1 MKASTL
7 GCPAVDPPSTPERIA
22 SGHSDDPF
30 EHTQIQTHKNT
41 NTQHLQTQAQKH
53 SKGLTQVN
61 TNSRWIILS
70 VFESMLTNPSA
81 WAWRG
86 KNICCQL

>member
-1 MKASTL
+1 MKASTS

-30 EHTQIQTHKNT
+30 EHTQIQTHKHT
-41 NTQHLQTQAQKH
+41 HTQIKTHKFKHTHTQHLQTQAQKH

-61 TNSRWIILS
+61 
-70 VFESMLTNPSA
+70 NPT
-81 WAWRG
+81 RG
-86 KNICCQL
+86 GYS

>member
-41 NTQHLQTQAQKH
+41 YTQHLQTQAHRH

-61 TNSRWIILS
+61 TNTRWIILS
-70 VFESMLTNPSA
+70 VFESMLTNSG
-81 WAWRG
+81 RG
-86 KNICCQL
+86 VVKICCQL